1 MKEFPKVELEFS
13 RDDQE
18 FQKLEQEFPR
28 LEQVDAP
35 AIVTKTREEDCD
47 PRKRRRGRP
56 SLGRLRG
63 DKRRAANMRERNR
76 MRGLV
81 RSVIPCINIVC
92 SVKSISNS
100 TFSRAYECLKEL
112 LPNNGTITSKQQ
124 IITKVNKM
132 RIVITKLI
140 SFFILKAI
148 ERIREL
154 ETTAQISNE
163 KIEAKESCK

>member
-18 FQKLEQEFPR
+18 FQKLEQ
-28 LEQVDAP
+28 VDAP

-47 PRKRRRGRP
+47 HRKRRRGRP

-63 DKRRAANMRERNR
+63 DKRSAANMRERNR

-163 KIEAKESCK
+163 KMQLRGPR